1 MTLAVPPAVPA
12 FPIRVTVLTGFLGA
26 GKTTLLNRLLADP
39 AVTDTGVIVNEFG
52 EAGIDHLLV
61 ETARD
66 GVVELSDGC
75 LCCTVRGEIVDTLA
89 DLADRMQ
96 TGRIAPLSRVVV
108 ETTGIA
114 DPTPLIAALMGHPAL
129 AAAYA
134 LDGVVTVLDA
144 LAGGDNLATRQE
156 ARRQVAVA
164 DRIVL
169 TKTDLAAPGAVE
181 ALAALVRPLNP
192 RAPLLVAADGAAGA
206 GALFGCGLYDPATK
220 TADVRRWLQDEAEPA
235 GKVEAGQGHHAHH
248 DHHHH
253 HGEGDPA
260 HRQGGN
266 GRHGDI
272 GSFSIQHAASI
283 PRAQIEAFLDLLR
296 DLEGPRILRMKAVVL
311 TAEQPLRPLV
321 LHGVRQYLHPPVLLP
336 AWPADVAP
344 GSRLVLIGEGLDERL
359 VRDLFAAFVG
369 QPRLDA
375 PDRAALTDNPLAVP
389 GMSF

>member
-1 MTLAVPPAVPA
+1 MPSNVPA

-39 AVTDTGVIVNEFG
+39 AVTDTAVIVNEFG

-66 GVVELSDGC
+66 GVIELADGC
-75 LCCTVRGEIVDTLA
+75 LCCTVRGEVVDTLA

-96 TGRIAPLSRVVV
+96 TGRIAPLARVVV

-129 AAAYA
+129 ASAYA

-144 LAGGDNLATRQE
+144 LAGGENLAVRVE

-169 TKTDLAAPGAVE
+169 TKTDLAPPEASA

-192 RAPLLVAADGAAGA
+192 RAPLLVAADGAADA

-220 TADVRRWLQDEAEPA
+220 TADVRRWLQDEADPA
-235 GKVEAGQGHHAHH
+235 GKGGEGEGHHG
-248 DHHHH
+248 HHHH
-253 HGEGDPA
+253 HGEHA
-260 HRQGGN
+260 HGHGRS

-272 GSFSIQHAASI
+272 GSFSIQHAAPI

-375 PDRAALTDNPLAVP
+375 PDRAALMDNPLAVP

>member
-1 MTLAVPPAVPA
+1 MTPTLSTRTPA
-12 FPIRVTVLTGFLGA
+12 FPIRVTILTGFLGA

-39 AVTDTGVIVNEFG
+39 GVTDTAVIVNEFG

-66 GVVELSDGC
+66 GVIELADGC
-75 LCCTVRGEIVDTLA
+75 LCCTVRGEVVDTLA
-89 DLADRMQ
+89 DLAERMQ
-96 TGRIAPLSRVVV
+96 TGRIAPLARVVV

-129 AAAYA
+129 VAAYA
-134 LDGVVTVLDA
+134 LDGVVTVVDA
-144 LAGGDNLATRQE
+144 LAGPENLAARQE

-169 TKTDLAAPGAVE
+169 TKSDIAPPEAMS
-181 ALAALVRPLNP
+181 ALADMVRPLNP
-192 RAPLLVAADGAAGA
+192 RAPLLSAAGEA
-206 GALFGCGLYDPATK
+206 GPGALFGCGLYDPATK
-220 TADVRRWLQDEAEPA
+220 TADVRRWFQDEAEPVLA
-235 GKVEAGQGHHAHH
+235 GHDHRGHHHHAHAASVAGHRH
-248 DHHHH
+248 D
-253 HGEGDPA
+253 GA
-260 HRQGGN
+260 

-272 GSFSIQHAASI
+272 GTFSIQHPAPI

-296 DLEGPRILRMKAVVL
+296 DLQGANILRMKAVVL
-311 TAEQPLRPLV
+311 TSEQPLRPLV
-321 LHGVRQYLHPPVLLP
+321 LHGVRQYLHPPALLP
-336 AWPADVAP
+336 AWPEGVAP
-344 GSRLVLIGEGLDERL
+344 GSRLVLIGEGLNERL

-369 QPRLDA
+369 EPRVDA